1 MYQYVS
7 LIAGK
12 TNKLIHCNSDFHVLT
27 IIRKHYCLMIVKTW
41 KMWNS
46 ELQKISLLVFA
57 AINYTYCSAFL
68 HRALFS
74 SNVLLG
80 EIIYIYLSLSV
91 YLSTYLSIYL
101 SMCVCVRVCVCVY
114 YKTNEDIY
122 FTSVLALY
130 NEHIYIYIYIYI
142 YINIYIERYTIY
154 LYIHIWKQICFT
166 ISALRIGSLTMI
178 YIIYISYI
186 YINM

>member
-74 SNVLLG
+74 SNALLG

-91 YLSTYLSIYL
+91 YLSIYLSIFL
-101 SMCVCVRVCVCVY
+101 SMCVCVCVCVY

-130 NEHIYIYIYIYI
+130 NEHIYIYIH
-142 YINIYIERYTIY
+142 INIYIERYI
-154 LYIHIWKQICFT
+154 LYIC
-166 ISALRIGSLTMI
+166 I
-178 YIIYISYI
+178 YIYENKFASLSPLWG
-186 YINM
+186 

>member
-68 HRALFS
+68 LRALFS
-74 SNVLLG
+74 SNALLG

-91 YLSTYLSIYL
+91 YLSTYLSIFL
-101 SMCVCVRVCVCVY
+101 CVCVCACVCIIKQM
-114 YKTNEDIY
+114 KTFI
-122 FTSVLALY
+122 SPLCLLY
-130 NEHIYIYIYIYI
+130 IMNIYIYIYTYI

-186 YINM
+186 YI